1 MSGDIKTHV
10 KMYYK
15 TDVLDTIAEKLVNL
29 GCWEREAN
37 KTNAFEEMKML
48 EKKNILKTKLIS
60 HDL

>member
-48 EKKNILKTKLIS
+48 EKKIFLKQS
-60 HDL
+60 